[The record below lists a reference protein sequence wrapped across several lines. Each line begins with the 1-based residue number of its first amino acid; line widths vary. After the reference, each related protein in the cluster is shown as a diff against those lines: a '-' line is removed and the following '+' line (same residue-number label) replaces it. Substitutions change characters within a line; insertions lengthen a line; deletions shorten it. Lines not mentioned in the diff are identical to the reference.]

1 MNLHFSQFWG
11 WNLCGTKPEDS
22 SWVKGMSMHV
32 EGEKTTI
39 ETKISKYLKK
49 SLLVFKTLKKNLNIS
64 EHFQLKKKETLLKCY
79 SNFIK
84 LLYGL
89 LYTRQQQ
96 DGIGYFYRSR
106 WRRGL
111 KGLYTRS
118 VKGTAQDSAAPVYLK
133 NRQGSSSFKYKHQCL
148 FSMVSERKKYFFTE
162 LHKKSKNI

>member
-1 MNLHFSQFWG
+1 
-11 WNLCGTKPEDS
+11 
-22 SWVKGMSMHV
+22 MSMHV

-106 WRRGL
+106 
-111 KGLYTRS
+111 
-118 VKGTAQDSAAPVYLK
+118 
-133 NRQGSSSFKYKHQCL
+133 
-148 FSMVSERKKYFFTE
+148 
-162 LHKKSKNI
+162 